1 MHVGTEV
8 DIKDVNWTIYPHISW
23 IDSDESAAGPVT
35 LTQEWRWGREHLHDW
50 FTPVDEKPKP
60 IDMSD
65 ADLVNLAEREYYKLK
80 GYALQHGIPLPS
92 EKPKKIERIKHFLQ
106 SDAYIVDKLNE
117 IIAFLNKE

>member
-50 FTPVDEKPKP
+50 FTPVDEKPK
-60 IDMSD
+60 
-65 ADLVNLAEREYYKLK
+65 
-80 GYALQHGIPLPS
+80 
-92 EKPKKIERIKHFLQ
+92 KIERIKHFLQ
-106 SDAYIVDKLNE
+106 SDVYIVDKLNE